1 MWLGEPLGDF
11 NDIYTEEAKQKKIS
25 WELGKLLLGTDLS
38 APNCRYNQTLK
49 L

>member
-1 MWLGEPLGDF
+1 MWVGEPHGDF
-11 NDIYTEEAKQKKIS
+11 NDIYAEEAKQKKIS

-38 APNCRYNQTLK
+38 AQNCRYNQTMK